1 MSTNIKLKRSAIS
14 GRIPATGDLALGE
27 LAINTYDGKLF
38 MKKNDG
44 TESIVD
50 ITAGG
55 GGGGAAYTTDSTELS
70 TTDADQV
77 VDFFSR
83 SLYRTVKY
91 YVEFSTAS
99 AYQATELLLTHD
111 GTTVYITEYATI
123 ASGSN
128 LGTINSDISGEN
140 VRLLVTPVNINMT
153 VKFARIEVASTGG
166 SSGGGGGAST
176 LAGLS
181 DVDVTTV
188 APTNG
193 QVLKY
198 NTTSS
203 KWEPDDDNDSGG
215 GGGSSTTLEQ
225 GNFSTSGDA
234 ITREYVLRGTTTNAT
249 ETELFYNTSDRIPV
263 GANTTVY
270 YTVDVVARRTDATG
284 EGAAFQLKGIADNFS
299 GTVADIGLIYEVIVA
314 RDDSNYSVDAGAD
327 DTNDAIYVKVT
338 GVAAKTIR
346 WVAYVRTVEV
356 AQ

>member
-1 MSTNIKLKRSAIS
+1 
-14 GRIPATGDLALGE
+14 
-27 LAINTYDGKLF
+27 
-38 MKKNDG
+38 
-44 TESIVD
+44 
-50 ITAGG
+50 
-55 GGGGAAYTTDSTELS
+55 
-70 TTDADQV
+70 
-77 VDFFSR
+77 
-83 SLYRTVKY
+83 
-91 YVEFSTAS
+91 
-99 AYQATELLLTHD
+99 
-111 GTTVYITEYATI
+111 
-123 ASGSN
+123 
-128 LGTINSDISGEN
+128 
-140 VRLLVTPVNINMT
+140 LLVTPVNINTT

-166 SSGGGGGAST
+166 ISGGGGGAST

-263 GANTTVY
+263 GTNTTVY
-270 YTVDVVARRTDATG
+270 YTVDIVARRTDATG

>member
-27 LAINTYDGKLF
+27 LAINTYDGRLF

-50 ITAGG
+50 ITASGS
-55 GGGGAAYTTDSTELS
+55 AYTTGSEDL
-70 TTDADQV
+70 TTTSIDQI
-77 VDFFSR
+77 VDTFSKVT
-83 SLYRTVKY
+83 YRTVKY
-91 YVEFSTAS
+91 YVELSTAS
-99 AYQATELLLTHD
+99 AYQATELFLTHD
-111 GTTVYITEYATI
+111 GTSVYITEYGTV
-123 ASGSN
+123 ASGSS
-128 LGTINSDISGEN
+128 LGTINSDISGDS
-140 VRLLVTPVNINMT
+140 VRLLVTPTNTNTT
-153 VKFARIEVASTGG
+153 VKFARIEVAATG
-166 SSGGGGGAST
+166 SISGGGGGASA
-176 LAGLS
+176 LADLT
-181 DVDVTTV
+181 DVDVTTA

-203 KWEPDDDNDSGG
+203 KWEPGDDNDSGG

-263 GANTTVY
+263 GENTTVY
-270 YTVDVVARRTDATG
+270 YTVDIVARRTDATG

-299 GTVADIGLIYEVIVA
+299 GTVADIGLVYEVIVA
-314 RDDSNYSVDAGAD
+314 RDDSNYSADAGAD

-338 GVAAKTIR
+338 GVTGKTIR

>member
-1 MSTNIKLKRSAIS
+1 MSTNIKLKRSAVS
-14 GRIPATGDLALGE
+14 GRIPSTGDLALGE

-50 ITAGG
+50 ITASGS
-55 GGGGAAYTTDSTELS
+55 AYTTGSESL
-70 TTDADQV
+70 TTTSIDQI
-77 VDFFSR
+77 VDTFSKVT
-83 SLYRTVKY
+83 YRTVKY
-91 YVEFSTAS
+91 YVELSTAS
-99 AYQATELLLTHD
+99 AYQATELFLTHD
-111 GTTVYITEYATI
+111 GTSVYITEYATVT
-123 ASGSN
+123 SGSS
-128 LGTINSDISGEN
+128 LGTINSDISGDN
-140 VRLLVTPVNINMT
+140 VRLLVTPVNTNTT
-153 VKFARIEVASTGG
+153 VKFARIEVASTGAG
-166 SSGGGGGAST
+166 GGGGGASA
-176 LAGLS
+176 LADLT
-181 DVDVTTV
+181 DVDVATV

-203 KWEPDDDNDSGG
+203 KWEPGDDNDSGG

-263 GANTTVY
+263 GTNTTVY
-270 YTVDVVARRTDATG
+270 YSVYIVARRTDATG

-346 WVAYVRTVEV
+346 WVAYVRTIEV

>member
-1 MSTNIKLKRSAIS
+1 MSTNIKLKRSAVS
-14 GRIPATGDLALGE
+14 GRIPSTGDLALGE

-38 MKKNDG
+38 MKKDDG

-50 ITAGG
+50 ITS
-55 GGGGAAYTTDSTELS
+55 GGGGAAYTTGSTELS
-70 TTDADQV
+70 TTDADQQ

-111 GTTVYITEYATI
+111 GTNVYITEYATI
-123 ASGSN
+123 ASASN

-140 VRLLVTPVNINMT
+140 VRLLVTPVNTDTT

-166 SSGGGGGAST
+166 GGGGGGAST

-203 KWEPDDDNDSGG
+203 KWEPGDDNDSGG

-249 ETELFYNTSDRIPV
+249 DTELFYNTSDRIPV
-263 GANTTVY
+263 GTNTTVY
-270 YTVDVVARRTDATG
+270 YTVDIVARRTDATG

-299 GTVADIGLIYEVIVA
+299 GTVADIGLVYEVIVA
-314 RDDSNYSVDAGAD
+314 RDDVNYSVDAGAD

-338 GVAAKTIR
+338 GVTDKTIR

>member
-1 MSTNIKLKRSAIS
+1 MSTNIKLKRSAVS

-50 ITAGG
+50 ITSG
-55 GGGGAAYTTDSTELS
+55 GGGGAAYTTGSEAL
-70 TTDADQV
+70 TTTSIDQI
-77 VDFFSR
+77 VDTFSKVT
-83 SLYRTVKY
+83 YRTVKY
-91 YVEFSTAS
+91 YVELSTAS
-99 AYQATELLLTHD
+99 AYQATELFLTHD
-111 GTTVYITEYATI
+111 GTSVYITEYATVT
-123 ASGSN
+123 SGSS
-128 LGTINSDISGEN
+128 LGTINSDISGDN
-140 VRLLVTPVNINMT
+140 VRLLVTPVNTNTT

-166 SSGGGGGAST
+166 GGGGGGGAST

-203 KWEPDDDNDSGG
+203 KWEPGDDNDSGG

-270 YTVDVVARRTDATG
+270 YTVDIVARRTDATG

>member
-1 MSTNIKLKRSAIS
+1 MSTNIKLKRSAVS
-14 GRIPATGDLALGE
+14 GRIPSTGDLALGE

-50 ITAGG
+50 ITSGG
-55 GGGGAAYTTDSTELS
+55 GGGGAAYTTGSESL
-70 TTDADQV
+70 TTTSIDQI
-77 VDFFSR
+77 VDTFSKVT
-83 SLYRTVKY
+83 YRTVKY
-91 YVEFSTAS
+91 YVELSTAS
-99 AYQATELLLTHD
+99 AYQATELFLTHD
-111 GTTVYITEYATI
+111 GTSVYITEYATVT
-123 ASGSN
+123 SGSS
-128 LGTINSDISGEN
+128 LGTINSDISGDN
-140 VRLLVTPVNINMT
+140 VRLLVTPVNTNTT

-166 SSGGGGGAST
+166 GGGGGGASA
-176 LAGLS
+176 LADLT
-181 DVDVTTV
+181 DVDVATV

-203 KWEPDDDNDSGG
+203 KWEPDDDNDSG

-263 GANTTVY
+263 GTNTTVY
-270 YTVDVVARRTDATG
+270 YTVDIVARRTDATG

-299 GTVADIGLIYEVIVA
+299 GTVANIGLIYEVIVA

>member
-1 MSTNIKLKRSAIS
+1 MSTNIKLKRSAVS
-14 GRIPATGDLALGE
+14 GRIPSTGDLALGE

-50 ITAGG
+50 ITASGS
-55 GGGGAAYTTDSTELS
+55 AYTTGSEAL
-70 TTDADQV
+70 TTTSIDQI
-77 VDFFSR
+77 VDTFSKVT
-83 SLYRTVKY
+83 YRTVKY
-91 YVEFSTAS
+91 YVELSTAS
-99 AYQATELLLTHD
+99 AYQATELFLTHD
-111 GTTVYITEYATI
+111 GTYVYITEYATVT
-123 ASGSN
+123 SGSS
-128 LGTINSDISGEN
+128 LGTINSDISGDN
-140 VRLLVTPVNINMT
+140 VRLLVTPVNTNTT
-153 VKFARIEVASTGG
+153 VKFARIEVASTGAG
-166 SSGGGGGAST
+166 GGGGGASA
-176 LAGLS
+176 LADLT
-181 DVDVTTV
+181 DVDVATV

-203 KWEPDDDNDSGG
+203 KWEPGDDNDSGG

-263 GANTTVY
+263 GTNTTVY
-270 YTVDVVARRTDATG
+270 YSVYIVARRTDATG

-346 WVAYVRTVEV
+346 WVAYVRTIEV

>member
-1 MSTNIKLKRSAIS
+1 MSTNIKLKRSAVS
-14 GRIPATGDLALGE
+14 GRIPSTGDLALGE
-27 LAINTYDGKLF
+27 LAINTFDGKLF
-38 MKKNDG
+38 MKKDDG

-50 ITAGG
+50 ITS
-55 GGGGAAYTTDSTELS
+55 GGGGAAYTTGSTELS

-140 VRLLVTPVNINMT
+140 VRLLVTPVNTDTT

-166 SSGGGGGAST
+166 SSGGGGASA
-176 LAGLS
+176 LADLT
-181 DVDVTTV
+181 DVDVATV

-203 KWEPDDDNDSGG
+203 KWEPDDDNDS

-270 YTVDVVARRTDATG
+270 YTVDIVARRTDATG

-299 GTVADIGLIYEVIVA
+299 GTVADIGLVYEVIVA

>member
-1 MSTNIKLKRSAIS
+1 MSTNIKLKRSAVS
-14 GRIPATGDLALGE
+14 GRIPSTGDLALGE

-50 ITAGG
+50 ITSGG
-55 GGGGAAYTTDSTELS
+55 GGGGAAYTTGSESL
-70 TTDADQV
+70 TTTSIDQI
-77 VDFFSR
+77 VDTFSKVT
-83 SLYRTVKY
+83 YRTVKY
-91 YVEFSTAS
+91 YVELSTAS
-99 AYQATELLLTHD
+99 AYQATELFLTHD
-111 GTTVYITEYATI
+111 GTSVYITEYATVT
-123 ASGSN
+123 SGSS
-128 LGTINSDISGEN
+128 LGTINSDISGDN
-140 VRLLVTPVNINMT
+140 VRLLVTPVNTNTT

-166 SSGGGGGAST
+166 GGGGGGASA
-176 LAGLS
+176 LADLT
-181 DVDVTTV
+181 DVDVATV

-203 KWEPDDDNDSGG
+203 KWEPGDDNDSGG

-249 ETELFYNTSDRIPV
+249 DTELFYNTSDRVPV
-263 GANTTVY
+263 GTNTTVY
-270 YTVDVVARRTDATG
+270 YTVDIVARRTDATG

-299 GTVADIGLIYEVIVA
+299 GTVANIGLIYEVIVA

>member
-1 MSTNIKLKRSAIS
+1 MSTNIKLKRSNVS
-14 GRIPATGDLALGE
+14 GRIPSTGDLALGE

-50 ITAGG
+50 ITASGS
-55 GGGGAAYTTDSTELS
+55 AYTTGSESL
-70 TTDADQV
+70 TTTSIDQI
-77 VDFFSR
+77 VDTFSKVT
-83 SLYRTVKY
+83 YRTVKY
-91 YVEFSTAS
+91 YVELSTAS
-99 AYQATELLLTHD
+99 AYQATELFLTHD
-111 GTTVYITEYATI
+111 GTSVYITEYATVT
-123 ASGSN
+123 SGSS
-128 LGTINSDISGEN
+128 LGTINSDISGDN
-140 VRLLVTPVNINMT
+140 VRLLVTPVNTNTT
-153 VKFARIEVASTGG
+153 VKFARIEVASTGAG
-166 SSGGGGGAST
+166 GGGGGASA
-176 LAGLS
+176 LADLT
-181 DVDVTTV
+181 DVDVATV

-203 KWEPDDDNDSGG
+203 KWEPGDDNDSGG

-270 YTVDVVARRTDATG
+270 YTVDIVARRTDATG

-346 WVAYVRTVEV
+346 WVAYVRTIEV

>member
-1 MSTNIKLKRSAIS
+1 MSTNIKLKRSAVS
-14 GRIPATGDLALGE
+14 GRIPSTGDLALGE

-50 ITAGG
+50 ITSGG
-55 GGGGAAYTTDSTELS
+55 GGGGAAYTTGSESL
-70 TTDADQV
+70 TTTSIDQI
-77 VDFFSR
+77 VDTFSKVT
-83 SLYRTVKY
+83 YRTVKY
-91 YVEFSTAS
+91 YVELSTAS
-99 AYQATELLLTHD
+99 AYQATELFLTHD
-111 GTTVYITEYATI
+111 GTSVYITEYATVT
-123 ASGSN
+123 SGSS
-128 LGTINSDISGEN
+128 LGTINSDISGDN
-140 VRLLVTPVNINMT
+140 VRLLVTPVNTNTT

-166 SSGGGGGAST
+166 GGGGGGASA
-176 LAGLS
+176 LADLT
-181 DVDVTTV
+181 DVDVATV

-203 KWEPDDDNDSGG
+203 KWEPGDDNDSGG

-249 ETELFYNTSDRIPV
+249 ETELFYNTSDRVQV
-263 GANTTVY
+263 GTNTTVY
-270 YTVDVVARRTDATG
+270 HTVDIVARRTDATG

-299 GTVADIGLIYEVIVA
+299 GTVANIGLIYEVIVA

-327 DTNDAIYVKVT
+327 YTNDAIYVKVT